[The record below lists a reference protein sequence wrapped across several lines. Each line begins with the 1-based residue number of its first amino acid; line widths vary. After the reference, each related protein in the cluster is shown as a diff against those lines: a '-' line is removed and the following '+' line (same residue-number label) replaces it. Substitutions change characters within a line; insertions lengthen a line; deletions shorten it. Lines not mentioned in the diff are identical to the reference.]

1 MYRKNIIMK
10 RGIVLNILWDFDG
23 TLFDT
28 YPALVR
34 GFIEL
39 SGKELDAAEVLGW
52 LKKDSK
58 TAFKHYGI
66 NERHRGKYQELYNH
80 YSRLT
85 SKPFDHLEEA
95 LSLAEHNVIVT
106 HRDKESTLYLLD
118 KYDLAKYFTE
128 IVSVEEQGFTRKPH
142 TSAYEHVLKT
152 YRIDL
157 VVGDRD
163 LDLIPA
169 RKLNIQTVA
178 FQNPNIEADNHINS
192 YTEFKQAVLNGDRPP
207 AL

>member
-1 MYRKNIIMK
+1 M
-10 RGIVLNILWDFDG
+10 NILWDFDG

-28 YPALVR
+28 YPALVQ

-39 SGKELDAAEVLGW
+39 SGQDLDPEEVLSW

-58 TAFKHYGI
+58 TTFRHYGI
-66 NERHRGKYQELYNH
+66 DESQRRKYQELYNH

-85 SKPFDHLEEA
+85 SKPFDYLEEA
-95 LSLAEHNVIVT
+95 LASAEHNVIVT
-106 HRDKESTLYLLD
+106 HRDKESTRYLLN

-142 TSAYEHVLKT
+142 TSAYEYVLEKFQ
-152 YRIDL
+152 IDL

-178 FQNPNIEADNHINS
+178 FQNPNIQADTHINS
-192 YTEFKQAVLNGDRPP
+192 YAQFIPVVLNGDSPP
-207 AL
+207 SL